1 VHTRGNVG
9 PTCTLDCTHGE
20 RAYAASYAGI
30 CKTQGPNAAVHSQG
44 NPESNLHTRWYA
56 CRMCICSLIR
66 WHMPDPGAH
75 MQQCIHKRIQK
86 ATCILVGMHA
96 ACAYAASYA
105 GICKTQ
111 GPYAAVHTRGNV
123 GPTCTLDCTHGERAY
138 AASYADICKTKGSYA
153 AVHTLGN
160 PRAICILDD
169 VHGER
174 AYADSY
180 AGICKTRGPY
190 AAVHTQGNAPSNLH
204 TSWYACRV
212 CICSRIRSHKQHRGS
227 ICSSAYTRECGAHLH
242 TGLYA
247 CRACYADSH
256 AGICKTR
263 GPYAAVHTRGNAG
276 PTCTLDCTH
285 GERAYADSYAGICK
299 TRGPYAAVHT
309 RGNAGPTCTLDCT
322 HGERAYA
329 ASYAGIC
336 KTQGPNAAVHT
347 PGNPESN
354 LHTSW
359 YACRV
364 CICSFIG
371 WHMQDPGPICSSAF
385 TRESRKQP
393 AY

>member
-1 VHTRGNVG
+1 MVCMPSVHIQQH
-9 PTCTLDCTHGE
+9 TL
-20 RAYAASYAGI
+20 AYA
-30 CKTQGPNAAVHSQG
+30 
-44 NPESNLHTRWYA
+44 R
-56 CRMCICSLIR
+56 
-66 WHMPDPGAH
+66 PGAQ
-75 MQQCIHKRIQK
+75 MQKCIHKGMLQ
-86 ATCILVGMHA
+86 ATCILDGMHA

-111 GPYAAVHTRGNV
+111 GPN
-123 GPTCTLDCTHGERAY
+123 
-138 AASYADICKTKGSYA
+138 
-153 AVHTLGN
+153 
-160 PRAICILDD
+160 
-169 VHGER
+169 
-174 AYADSY
+174 
-180 AGICKTRGPY
+180 
-190 AAVHTQGNAPSNLH
+190 AAVHTQGNASSNLH
-204 TSWYACRV
+204 AGW
-212 CICSRIRSHKQHRGS
+212 
-227 ICSSAYTRECGAHLH
+227 
-242 TGLYA
+242 YA

-354 LHTSW
+354 LHTNW

-364 CICSFIG
+364 CICSFIR
-371 WHMQDPGPICSSAF
+371 WHMQDPGPICSSAN
-385 TRESRKQP
+385 TRESQKQP